1 LRSPSRRRAALPS
14 TWRIRRSMISGSSSP
29 AKKSSQ
35 AASSPAAVRPTI
47 GIAEGPSAG
56 GCSSHAPFDVGNLF
70 SIRTRSALRAARA
83 ADASGATPAAE
94 NLARISRACCDNCV
108 SPSFSGGPANG
119 VPAPVRS
126 HLRSAPVTS
135 AARARSSAGAGR
147 PFS

>member
-1 LRSPSRRRAALPS
+1 M
-14 TWRIRRSMISGSSSP
+14 TSGSSSP

-56 GCSSHAPFDVGNLF
+56 GCSSHTPFDAGSVF
-70 SIRTRSALRAARA
+70 PIRARSALRAARA

-94 NLARISRACCDNCV
+94 NLARISRACCDNRV
-108 SPSFSGGPANG
+108 SPSFSGGSAKG

-126 HLRSAPVTS
+126 HLRSAPVAS
-135 AARARSSAGAGR
+135 AIRATSSAGAGR